1 MALPCAVIMPEP
13 VCPHCGKVTE
23 GEPHDKDIYVIVV
36 CEECQTILT
45 ILPKYFQKCTW
56 KRPPED
62 YVEAV
67 EVEVREV
74 VVRPKERWKERTKEK
89 PTWD

>member
-1 MALPCAVIMPEP
+1 MPEP

-23 GEPHDKDIYVIVV
+23 GELHDKDIYVLVV
-36 CEECQTILT
+36 CEECQTILGV
-45 ILPKYFQKCTW
+45 LPKYLQKCTW

-62 YVEAV
+62 YIEAEDEEP
-67 EVEVREV
+67 EVGIAK
-74 VVRPKERWKERTKEK
+74 PKERGKRERPKDR